1 MDRTGW
7 PEMAER
13 RGARNHLSKKGN
25 IPRIQSK
32 GMGEARP
39 QRRASPDGE
48 TLSERRPG
56 NARNFIPLLTLMTW
70 LPGHVFL
77 EMPRRNRRRINM
89 H

>member
-7 PEMAER
+7 PGMAER
-13 RGARNHLSKKGN
+13 RGARNHRPEKGN

-32 GMGEARP
+32 RMGKAR
-39 QRRASPDGE
+39 QLRRASPDGE

-56 NARNFIPLLTLMTW
+56 NARNFIPLLMLMTW

-77 EMPRRNRRRINM
+77 ESTRHDGRRISMN
-89 H
+89 